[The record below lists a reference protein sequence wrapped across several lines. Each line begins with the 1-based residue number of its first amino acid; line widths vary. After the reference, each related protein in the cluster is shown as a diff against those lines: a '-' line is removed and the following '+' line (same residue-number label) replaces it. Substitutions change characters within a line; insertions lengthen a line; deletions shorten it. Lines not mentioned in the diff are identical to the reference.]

1 MRTILSILQRRLMKI
16 EGGVNRK
23 ITDEEISFFSS
34 DSNHGYNFASVM
46 IEAKGMIESLSGMC
60 IYRERLYVIFMRCL
74 CCE

>member
-1 MRTILSILQRRLMKI
+1 MKI

-46 IEAKGMIESLSGMC
+46 IEAKGMIESLSGMY
-60 IYRERLYVIFMRCL
+60 IYRERLYIIFMYCL
-74 CCE
+74 YAVYAVNR

>member
-46 IEAKGMIESLSGMC
+46 IEAKGMIESLSGMY
-60 IYRERLYVIFMRCL
+60 I
-74 CCE
+74 